1 MQVPRGIPRRS
12 GSSYLLG
19 KAEKAQGGEI
29 ERVGDPCHLPQGL
42 VILHLIPTPRTIR
55 GRGKEL
61 AAGVEAVGVGLG
73 PASGREQITRKV

>member
-55 GRGKEL
+55 GRGKESWRL
-61 AAGVEAVGVGLG
+61 ELRLWGWGWAQLQGK
-73 PASGREQITRKV
+73 SR